1 MSGATVLELAGIGLV
16 VGTFIGIS
24 GVGGG
29 SIMTPILILVLG
41 VNPLVAVGTDLLYS
55 VPTKILGAVLHARQ
69 RTVDW
74 QIVAKLLLGG
84 VPGAIFGLIL
94 LYVLRH
100 DLNIAAMTVFVKR
113 AVGAALFVSA
123 AALAYSIIARRK
135 MGSDSAGNGDLK
147 RRTLPVALSG
157 AAVGFFV
164 AVTSIGSGAM
174 TMPLLLLI
182 VPFVGIRR
190 LVGSDIAYA
199 AFLIPL
205 AAFGQIALGNIN
217 YAIAFTLLAGSLPGV
232 YLGSRLCKHLPEVWL
247 RPAVA
252 TILVI
257 AGWRLI

>member
-1 MSGATVLELAGIGLV
+1 MSFIELAAVGLV
-16 VGTFIGIS
+16 VGIFIGIS

-29 SIMTPILILVLG
+29 SIMTPILILLLG

-55 VPTKILGAVLHARQ
+55 VPTKIFGAILHARQ

-74 QIVAKLLLGG
+74 EVVIRLLWGG
-84 VPGAIFGLIL
+84 VPGAISGFAL
-94 LYVLRH
+94 LYTLRH
-100 DLNIAAMTVFVKR
+100 DLNVAEMSVFVKR
-113 AVGAALFVSA
+113 AVGVALFVSA
-123 AALAYSIIARRK
+123 AALAYSMVARRK
-135 MGSDSAGNGDLK
+135 FQHHSQPSGDL
-147 RRTLPVALSG
+147 RSRSLSIVLSG

-164 AVTSIGSGAM
+164 TVTSIGSGAM

-199 AFLIPL
+199 AFLVPL
-205 AAFGQIALGNIN
+205 ATVGQVALGNIN
-217 YAIAFTLLAGSLPGV
+217 YSIAFTLLAGSLPGV
-232 YLGSRLCKHLPEVWL
+232 YLGSRLCKHLPEIWL

-252 TILVI
+252 TILVV

>member
-1 MSGATVLELAGIGLV
+1 MTFIELAAIGLV

-74 QIVAKLLLGG
+74 HVVAKLLWGG
-84 VPGAIFGLIL
+84 IPGAILGLVL
-94 LYVLRH
+94 LYVVRH
-100 DLNIAAMTVFVKR
+100 DLNVAAMSVFIKR
-113 AVGAALFVSA
+113 AVAAALFVSA
-123 AALAYSIIARRK
+123 AALAFSIIERRK
-135 MGSDSAGNGDLK
+135 IGSDAQDSGDF
-147 RRTLPVALSG
+147 RGRTPAIVASG

-164 AVTSIGSGAM
+164 ALTSIGSGAM

-182 VPFVGIRR
+182 VPFVGLRR
-190 LVGSDIAYA
+190 LIGSDIVYA

-205 AAFGQIALGNIN
+205 AALGQIALGNIN
-217 YAIAFTLLAGSLPGV
+217 YGIAFTLLAGSLPGV
-232 YLGSRLCKHLPEVWL
+232 YLGSRLCKYLPEIWL

-252 TILVI
+252 TILVV

>member
-1 MSGATVLELAGIGLV
+1 MAFIELAVVGLV
-16 VGTFIGIS
+16 VGVFIGIS

-29 SIMTPILILVLG
+29 SIMTPALILIMG

-55 VPTKILGAVLHARQ
+55 VPTKIFGAALHARQ

-74 QIVAKLLLGG
+74 HVVNKLLLGG
-84 VPGAIFGLIL
+84 IPGAIVGLVL
-94 LYVLRH
+94 LYALRH
-100 DLNIAAMTVFVKR
+100 DLNVAAMSVFVKR
-113 AVGAALFVSA
+113 AVGVALFVSA
-123 AALAYSIIARRK
+123 AALAYSIIARRRARF
-135 MGSDSAGNGDLK
+135 DTTRYDL
-147 RRTLPVALSG
+147 RGRTPIIALCG

-182 VPFVGIRR
+182 VPFVGIRN

-205 AAFGQIALGNIN
+205 AAFGQIALGNVN
-217 YAIAFTLLAGSLPGV
+217 YSIVFALLAGSLPGV
-232 YLGSRLCKHLPEVWL
+232 YIGSRLCKYLPEVWL

-252 TILVI
+252 TVLVI